1 MSRPLTPGEIELA
14 RRVFGEAIDYRGV
27 RISVRR
33 WGRWAI
39 TFGSRI
45 SFPPTGAPA
54 DFAREGTHAQAWL
67 IHELTHVWQFQTTP
81 LRTLLSWAK
90 VVLTGGYGPGTPG
103 YRYALPLKPWRKLNL
118 EQQASAVEH
127 AFLLR
132 QGFRTP
138 AMPDG
143 AGLGGYEVLPFPLI
157 PAKAGTQAFF

>member
-14 RRVFGEAIDYRGV
+14 KSVFGEAIDYARV

-33 WGRWAI
+33 WGPWAI

-45 SFPPTGAPA
+45 TFPPTGAPA
-54 DFAREGTHAQAWL
+54 DFAREAVHAQAWFV
-67 IHELTHVWQFQTTP
+67 HELTHAWQFQTAP
-81 LRTLLSWAK
+81 LRTLLSWAN

-103 YRYALPLKPWRKLNL
+103 YRYVLPLKPWRELNP

-132 QGFRTP
+132 QGFHTP
-138 AMPDG
+138 AMPDRAAL
-143 AGLGGYEVLPFPLI
+143 AGYRGL
-157 PAKAGTQAFF
+157 